1 MTCIHC
7 CWALV
12 EQTDEYFVR
21 LALPAAKLAWDADEV
36 PVGAILVIDGKVVGR
51 GHNLVVAT
59 NDPTAHAEI
68 AALRDAAKAIG
79 NYRVVGST
87 LYSTIEPCA
96 MRAGA
101 IVHARVSRLV
111 YGASDPRAGAVR
123 THFGICES
131 ARLNHRVSVEA
142 GVLEGECGSKLVS
155 ICGWRR
161 E

>member
-1 MTCIHC
+1 M
-7 CWALV
+7 
-12 EQTDEYFVR
+12 R
-21 LALPAAKLAWDADEV
+21 LALAEAKLAWDADEV

-96 MRAGA
+96 MCAGA

-131 ARLNHRVSVEA
+131 ELLNHRVSVEA
-142 GVLEGECGSKLVS
+142 GVLESECGQMLVS
-155 ICGWRR
+155 FFRLRR
-161 E
+161 